1 MLRKVENLQSSV
13 PVESFS
19 FAHIIMKWWKSL
31 TRNVAYKLL
40 NIAQTSNDT
49 ERLKALY
56 TLTSL
61 NLKGI
66 FLVCIIY
73 QFFAQIFFNSK
84 FIDWHYQ
91 HIAQMLDAKT
101 AVSLARM
108 PNVDL
113 RFFLQPPYHHV
124 QYKLHVCIYY
134 NYIYSTSLIRSY
146 VFSRM

>member
-61 NLKGI
+61 KHLKGI
-66 FLVCIIY
+66 FLVYVIY
-73 QFFAQIFFNSK
+73 QFFTQIF
-84 FIDWHYQ
+84 
-91 HIAQMLDAKT
+91 
-101 AVSLARM
+101 
-108 PNVDL
+108 
-113 RFFLQPPYHHV
+113 
-124 QYKLHVCIYY
+124 
-134 NYIYSTSLIRSY
+134 LIQNL
-146 VFSRM
+146 